1 MWFLKFLSRRSFK
14 TLYVLSDFLYY
25 LAYYV
30 VGYRRKVV
38 RKNLV
43 NSFPEK
49 TDDEI
54 KKLEKAFYRQF
65 CDQIVEIIKQV
76 SLTKEEMASHMY
88 VENIELVERLRAE
101 NRSIVY
107 YLAHIGCWEYV
118 AYFSEATKTDALYI
132 GYKKLTNEAFDNLM
146 FYLRSKYG
154 GHPVQDTKLLRTLAQ
169 LKKEGKRAEL
179 GFLAD
184 QSPMPDALNYWTN
197 FLNQNTAIIDSIERI
212 ARKLD
217 YAVCYFDVRRESR
230 GVYKLEVK
238 LITDDIN
245 STPQNYVTE
254 QYTRLLEETIK
265 KQPECFLWSHNRWK
279 YTPADSTKHK
289 NEKG

>member
-14 TLYVLSDFLYY
+14 TLYVLSSFIYY

-30 VGYRRKVV
+30 VGYRREVV

-49 TDDEI
+49 SEQEI
-54 KKLEKAFYRQF
+54 KKIEKAFYRQF
-65 CDQIVEIIKQV
+65 CDQIVEIVKQV
-76 SLTKEEMASHMY
+76 SLTKEEMASHLY
-88 VENIELVERLRAE
+88 VENIELLEKLRAK
-101 NRSIVY
+101 NRSIVL

-118 AYFSEATKTDALYI
+118 AYISEATKTDALYV
-132 GYKKLTNEAFDNLM
+132 GYKKLTNEAFDKLM

-154 GHPVQDTKLLRTLAQ
+154 AHPVQDTKLLRTLAQ

-184 QSPMPDALNYWTN
+184 QSPMPDALNYWTT
-197 FLNQNTAIIDSIERI
+197 FLNQNTAVIDSIERI

-217 YAVCYFDVRRESR
+217 YAVCYLDITRTAR

-238 LITDDIN
+238 LITDDIS
-245 STPQNYVTE
+245 STPQYYVTE
-254 QYTRLLEETIK
+254 QYTRLLEETIRR
-265 KQPECFLWSHNRWK
+265 QPECFLWSHNRWK
-279 YTPADSTKHK
+279 YKPEDSTKYR

>member
-14 TLYVLSDFLYY
+14 TLYALSSFLYY

-30 VGYRRKVV
+30 VGYRKKVV
-38 RKNLV
+38 RKNLT

-49 TDDEI
+49 SAEEI

-76 SLTKEEMASHMY
+76 TITNEEMASHLY
-88 VENIELVERLRAE
+88 VENIELVEKLRSE

-107 YLAHIGCWEYV
+107 FLAHIGCWEYV
-118 AYFSEATKTDALYI
+118 AYYPEATKTDALYI
-132 GYKKLTNEAFDNLM
+132 GYKKLTNEAFDKLM
-146 FYLRSKYG
+146 FNLRSKFG

-169 LKKEGKRAEL
+169 FKKEGKRAEL

-184 QSPMPDALNYWTN
+184 QSPQPDALNYWTT
-197 FLNQNTAIIDSIERI
+197 FLNQNTAMIDSIERI

-217 YAVCYFDVRRESR
+217 YAVCYFDVTRESR
-230 GVYKLEVK
+230 GVYKIVVK
-238 LITDDIN
+238 LITDDIQ

-265 KQPECFLWSHNRWK
+265 KQPECYLWSHNRWK
-279 YTPADSTKHK
+279 FKPEDSKKCHQ
-289 NEKG
+289 